1 MTKVKLD
8 LISDVDMYL
17 FFEKGVRDGVAY
29 ISKSYSKANNLTS
42 YDPKKPTNY
51 IIYLDKNNS
60 YAYGMSKSLPTG
72 KFKWLDPAK
81 FNFNKY
87 DSNSLSGSLLEVAL
101 EYP

>member
-8 LISDVDMYL
+8 VISDVVMYL
-17 FFEKGVRDGVAY
+17 FFEKSVRGGIAY

-42 YDPKKPTNY
+42 YDPKKPTKY

-60 YAYGMSKSLPTG
+60 YTYGMSNSLPTG
-72 KFKWLDPAK
+72 KIKWLDPEK

-87 DSNSLSGSLLEVAL
+87 DSNSLSGSVLEVHL

>member
-1 MTKVKLD
+1 
-8 LISDVDMYL
+8 MYL
-17 FFEKGVRDGVAY
+17 FFEKSVRGGIAY

-42 YDPKKPTNY
+42 YDPKKPTKY

-60 YAYGMSKSLPTG
+60 YTYDMSNSLPTG
-72 KFKWLDPAK
+72 KIKWLDPEK

-87 DSNSLSGSLLEVAL
+87 DSNSLSGSVLEVHL

>member
-1 MTKVKLD
+1 
-8 LISDVDMYL
+8 MYL
-17 FFEKGVRDGVAY
+17 FFEKSVRGGIAY

-42 YDPKKPTNY
+42 YDPKKPTKY

-60 YAYGMSKSLPTG
+60 YTYDMLNFLPTG
-72 KFKWLDPAK
+72 KIKWLDPEK

-87 DSNSLSGSLLEVAL
+87 DSSSLSGSVLEVDL

>member
-1 MTKVKLD
+1 
-8 LISDVDMYL
+8 MYL
-17 FFEKGVRDGVAY
+17 FFEKSVRGGIAY

-42 YDPKKPTNY
+42 YDPKKPTKY

-60 YAYGMSKSLPTG
+60 YTYDMSNSLPTG
-72 KFKWLDPAK
+72 KIKWLDPEK

-87 DSNSLSGSLLEVAL
+87 DSSSLSGSVLEVDL